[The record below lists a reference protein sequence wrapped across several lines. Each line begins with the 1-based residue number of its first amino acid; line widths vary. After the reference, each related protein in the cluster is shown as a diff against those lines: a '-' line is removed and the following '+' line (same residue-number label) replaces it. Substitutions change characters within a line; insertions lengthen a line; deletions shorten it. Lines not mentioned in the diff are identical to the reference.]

1 MKKIVLLILIFPGFS
16 GIHAQ
21 SIQSQKGLTTIEF
34 KNASGTIKVYL
45 PQDIRPGESIS
56 GSITREAVGKNAR
69 QVEKNLAQLNKYSID
84 FNGQKIPVSNA
95 DKVFQ
100 AVINNNNTGDRQVN
114 LINNKGSNEAQV
126 NLPVQVNA
134 SQNNASTT
142 CSIPAHALLG
152 APLKINGPFDGNA
165 SNTQC
170 IVGGIPCEIIAESN
184 RICFVKFP
192 ENIAGIREIAIV
204 EKGNPSCQSRISAV
218 DMTITANK
226 LSLMKGEK
234 TFINVTI
241 SGLKQLPSPATLDII
256 NKTNNVVVLQGGNQ
270 QKVTIVPASLID
282 SGVFRKQVEVQSIA
296 SGNFTVDFDLDLPDN
311 GPVIFADVRVPKG
324 GKRDEKVLTA
334 GTRTAFKGALQ
345 KWKDVNSGT
354 SVKDEYDCPNCFDC
368 IQAYTT
374 ESNAGDVGEL
384 GWGIITSFLS
394 SGAKLAGGLIEKV
407 KDIAD
412 KGGDIYKAI
421 KELIDKGKIQVIGFK
436 EKWCDKNE
444 FCKITGMIVYDVA
457 TGCAEA
463 EYKCEATRAC
473 CPFPVTTY
481 KMKYCFDKDGAVI
494 SDTVSMTITH

>member
-45 PQDIRPGESIS
+45 PQDIRPGERIS
-56 GSITREAVGKNAR
+56 GSISPEAVGKNAR
-69 QVEKNLAQLNKYSID
+69 QMEKNLAQLRKYSIA
-84 FNGQKIPVSNA
+84 FNGQKFPVSNNI
-95 DKVFQ
+95 Q
-100 AVINNNNTGDRQVN
+100 CTLGNNNSN
-114 LINNKGSNEAQV
+114 LQTLNLLNSKGINEGTI
-126 NLPVQVNA
+126 NLPVPSAAQPPNTSGCTMPSHVLIA
-134 SQNNASTT
+134 
-142 CSIPAHALLG
+142 
-152 APLKINGPFDGNA
+152 APFRIKGSFDGEA
-165 SNTQC
+165 TNTQC
-170 IVGGIPCEIIAESN
+170 TINNIPCEIIAESN
-184 RICFVKFP
+184 CGCIVRFP
-192 ENIAGIREIAIV
+192 PINSGISNVAV
-204 EKGNPSCQSRISAV
+204 TEKGKPVCESRISAV

-270 QKVTIVPASLID
+270 QKVTIPPASLID

-296 SGNFTVDFDLDLPDN
+296 SGNFRVDFDLDLPDN

-345 KWKDVNSGT
+345 KWKDANSGT
-354 SVKDEYDCPNCFDC
+354 SVKDEFDCPNCFDC

-394 SGAKLAGGLIEKV
+394 SGAKLAGGLLEKV

-412 KGGDIYKAI
+412 KGGDIYKGI
-421 KELIDKGKIQVIGFK
+421 KELVDKGKIQVIGFK

-494 SDTVSMTITH
+494 SETESMTITH